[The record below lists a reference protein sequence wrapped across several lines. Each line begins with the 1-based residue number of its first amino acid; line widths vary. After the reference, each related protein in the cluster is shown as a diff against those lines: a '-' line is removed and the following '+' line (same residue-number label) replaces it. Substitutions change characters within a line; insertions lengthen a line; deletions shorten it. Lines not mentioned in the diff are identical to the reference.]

1 MPKKKP
7 PTKTKTTATEPQPE
21 QEAPREPSLKEI
33 LAEANAAHL
42 SHLDDIL
49 EKWAQTDATGKR
61 WNGFSTPG
69 RHDLD
74 NLIEIE
80 VNKGMRRPVA
90 ARAPVKLKTFGPFVT
105 GNARSDGYFPG

>member
-1 MPKKKP
+1 MPKKQP
-7 PTKTKTTATEPQPE
+7 PTKTKTTAPEPQPY

-42 SHLDDIL
+42 SRLDDIL
-49 EKWAQTDATGKR
+49 EEWAKTDATGKR
-61 WNGFSTPG
+61 WSGFSTPG

-80 VNKGMRRPVA
+80 ANKGLRGPVIARRPA
-90 ARAPVKLKTFGPFVT
+90 KFKTFGPFLT
-105 GNARSDGYFPG
+105 GNKPQP